1 MMNLDKSDIDLKIS
15 AKEHSDS
22 PQALAESLRE
32 LPREKKLDLILSLPP
47 AVAGEVLWRT
57 DRASRADIIFRIDNQ
72 ALDPIIATMP
82 VDWAAH
88 CLRLLP
94 KAGLKRVLSTLQP
107 DKAAALKKQLSYKP
121 DTAGARMD
129 PDVTPFNQDLTVAE
143 TVNKIRETMSLRKVF
158 HCYVVD
164 EKGRL
169 RGVVPLRK
177 LLMAAPDIRLKDL
190 ILPYIISVTTD
201 MDQEE
206 VARIATKKMIF
217 ALPVVNKKGI
227 LMGVITLD
235 KVLRVIQ
242 EEATEDIFKMAG
254 TDKREITSQSLFHV
268 ARIRAPW
275 LFASFLGG
283 LGAAMIIGIFE
294 HAIAKVAALAMFLPI
309 VLGMGGNIGVQSA
322 TVVVRGLAMGY
333 IDVRAIGKT
342 VIKEMCIGLMLGITY
357 GIILGLFA
365 MLRFLGADPPLG
377 GLTFGISLGF
387 TVGIAIFCSM
397 FIAGTTGAFIPMILK
412 KMNIDP
418 AIATGPFVTTSID
431 ILGVVTYFL
440 VATFFLAEHLV

>member
-1 MMNLDKSDIDLKIS
+1 MNNSIPRSES
-15 AKEHSDS
+15 AIKEETRS

-32 LPREKKLDLILSLPP
+32 LPREKKLALILSLPP
-47 AVAGEVLWRT
+47 AEAGEVLWRT
-57 DRASRADIIFRIDNQ
+57 DRASRADILFRIDNQ
-72 ALDPIIATMP
+72 SLAAIITEMPI
-82 VDWAAH
+82 DWAAH

-94 KAGLKRVLSTLQP
+94 KSGLKRVLAILSPEKT
-107 DKAAALKKQLSYKP
+107 AALKKQLSYKP

-129 PDVTPFNQDLTVAE
+129 PEVTPFNQDLTVAE

-169 RGVVPLRK
+169 LGVVPLRK
-177 LLMAAPDIRLKDL
+177 LLMAESDIRLKDL

-206 VARIATKKMIF
+206 VARIATKNMIF

-242 EEATEDIFKMAG
+242 EEATEDIYKMAG

-283 LGAAMIIGIFE
+283 LGAAMIIGIYE

-342 VIKEMCIGLMLGITY
+342 VIKEMCIGLMLGIAY
-357 GIILGLFA
+357 GLILGLFA
-365 MLRFLGADPPLG
+365 MFRFLGAEPPLG
-377 GLTFGISLGF
+377 GLSFGISLGF

-431 ILGVVTYFL
+431 ILGVITYFL
-440 VATFFLAEHLV
+440 VATFFLAEHLA

>member
-1 MMNLDKSDIDLKIS
+1 MKIPTG
-15 AKEHSDS
+15 KQSDS
-22 PQALAESLRE
+22 PEAVAESLRQ
-32 LPREKKLDLILSLPP
+32 LSPGKKLALILSLPP
-47 AVAGEVLWRT
+47 AEAGEILWRT
-57 DRASRADIIFRIDNQ
+57 DRASRAVVIQRIDNRE
-72 ALDPIIATMP
+72 LTPIIAAMP

-88 CLRLLP
+88 CLRVLP
-94 KAGLKRVLSTLQP
+94 PAGIKRVLRSLPEETAE
-107 DKAAALKKQLSYKP
+107 KLKKQLSYKP

-129 PDVTPFNQDLTVAE
+129 PNVTSFDQNLTVAE
-143 TVNKIRETMSLRKVF
+143 TVKIIRETMSLTRVF
-158 HCYVVD
+158 HCYVVN
-164 EKGRL
+164 ENGRL

-177 LLMAAPDIRLKDL
+177 LLMAEPEIQLKDL
-190 ILPYIISVTTD
+190 ILPFIISVTVD

-206 VARIATKKMIF
+206 VARIATRNMIF
-217 ALPVVNKKGI
+217 ALPVVNKKDV

-242 EEATEDIFKMAG
+242 EEATEDIYKMAG
-254 TDKREITSQSLFHV
+254 TNKEEITSPSLFKI

-294 HAIAKVAALAMFLPI
+294 DAIAKIAALAMFLPI

-333 IDVRAIGKT
+333 IDVKAIGRT
-342 VIKEMCIGLMLGITY
+342 VFKEMCIGLMLGITY
-357 GIILGLFA
+357 GIILGIFA
-365 MLRFLGADPPLG
+365 MLRFLGAEPPLG

-387 TVGIAIFCSM
+387 TVGLAIFCSM
-397 FIAGTTGAFIPMILK
+397 FIAGTTGAFIPMVLK

-418 AIATGPFVTTSID
+418 AVATGPFVTTSID
-431 ILGVVTYFL
+431 ILGVITYFL
-440 VATFFLAEHLV
+440 VATFFLAEHLG

>member
-1 MMNLDKSDIDLKIS
+1 MNLDKVKRKLKTP
-15 AKEHSDS
+15 ADKHSDS

-32 LPREKKLDLILSLPP
+32 LSREKKLALILSLPFT
-47 AVAGEVLWRT
+47 VAGEVLWRT
-57 DRASRADIIFRIDNQ
+57 DRASRADIIFRIDHQ
-72 ALDPIIATMP
+72 TLDLIIAEMP

-94 KAGLKRVLSTLQP
+94 KPGIKRVLATLQP
-107 DKAAALKKQLSYKP
+107 DKAAGLKKQLSYKP
-121 DTAGARMD
+121 ETAGARMD
-129 PDVTPFNQDLTVAE
+129 PDVTPFDQNLTVAE
-143 TVNKIRETMSLRKVF
+143 TANKIREAMSLRKVF

-169 RGVVPLRK
+169 LGVVPLRK
-177 LLMAAPDIRLKDL
+177 LLMSEPDIRLKEL
-190 ILPYIISVTTD
+190 ILPFIISVSVD

-206 VARIATKKMIF
+206 VARIATKNMIF
-217 ALPVVNKKGI
+217 ALPVVNKKGV

-254 TDKREITSQSLFHV
+254 TDKKEITSQSLFKI

-283 LGAAMIIGIFE
+283 LGAAMIIGIYE
-294 HAIAKVAALAMFLPI
+294 DAIAKVAALAMFLPI

-333 IDVRAIGKT
+333 IDVKAIGRT
-342 VIKEMCIGLMLGITY
+342 VIKEMCIGLMLGVTY

-365 MLRFLGADPPLG
+365 MIRFLGADPPLG

-431 ILGVVTYFL
+431 ILGVITYFL
-440 VATFFLAEHLV
+440 VATFFLAKHLT

>member
-1 MMNLDKSDIDLKIS
+1 MNLDKTKIELKIP
-15 AKEHSDS
+15 AGDHSES
-22 PQALAESLRE
+22 PQALAEYLRE
-32 LPREKKLDLILSLPP
+32 LPREKKLDLILSLRP

-57 DRASRADIIFRIDNQ
+57 DRASQADIIFRIDNQ
-72 ALDPIIATMP
+72 DLDPIIAGMP

-94 KAGLKRVLSTLQP
+94 KPGLKRVLAQLPP
-107 DKAAALKKQLSYKP
+107 DKAARLKKQLSYKP

-129 PDVTPFNQDLTVAE
+129 PDVTPFDQNLTVSE
-143 TVNKIRETMSLRKVF
+143 TVAKIRETMSLQRVF

-169 RGVVPLRK
+169 MGVVPLRK
-177 LLMAAPDIRLKDL
+177 LLMAQSDIQLKEL
-190 ILPYIISVTTD
+190 ILPFIISVTID

-206 VARIATKKMIF
+206 VARIATKNMIF
-217 ALPVVNKKGI
+217 ALPVVNKKGV

-254 TDKREITSQSLFHV
+254 TDKEEITSQSLFKI

-275 LFASFLGG
+275 LFASFIGG
-283 LGAAMIIGIFE
+283 LGAAMIIGMFE
-294 HAIAKVAALAMFLPI
+294 HAIAKIAALAMFLPI

-333 IDVRAIGKT
+333 IDVRTIGRT
-342 VIKEMCIGLMLGITY
+342 VFKEMCIGLMLGITY

-365 MLRFLGADPPLG
+365 MFRFLGAEPPLG
-377 GLTFGISLGF
+377 GLQFGISLGF
-387 TVGIAIFCSM
+387 TVGVSIFCSM
-397 FIAGTTGAFIPMILK
+397 LIAGTTGAFIPMILK
-412 KMNIDP
+412 KMGIDP

-431 ILGVVTYFL
+431 ILGIVTYFL
-440 VATFFLAEHLV
+440 VATFFLAENLA